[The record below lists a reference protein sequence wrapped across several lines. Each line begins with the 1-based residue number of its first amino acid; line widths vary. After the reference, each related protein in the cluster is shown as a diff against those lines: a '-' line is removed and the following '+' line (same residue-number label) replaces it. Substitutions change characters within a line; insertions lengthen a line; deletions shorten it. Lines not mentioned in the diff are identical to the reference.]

1 MATLNGKQVLIS
13 TQPSVQKMAQAPTTA
28 PPASTGATPTT
39 TMTSTAMT
47 TAPQVS
53 SQILSIDGA
62 AVAVI
67 LKKAIIIRRISIENI
82 VSLRKKLSYN

>member
-1 MATLNGKQVLIS
+1 MYNFNIIICLFQLSSGAAKLATLNGKQVLIS
-13 TQPSVQKMAQAPTTA
+13 TQPTAQKMAQAPTTA

-53 SQILSIDGA
+53 LQILTTDGA

-67 LKKAIIIRRISIENI
+67 SKIL
-82 VSLRKKLSYN
+82 L

>member
-1 MATLNGKQVLIS
+1 MIISIINIIIYLFQLSSGAAKLDTLRDGKQVLIS
-13 TQPSVQKMAQAPTTA
+13 TRPTVQKMAQAPTTA

-53 SQILSIDGA
+53 LQILTIDGA

-67 LKKAIIIRRISIENI
+67 LKR
-82 VSLRKKLSYN
+82 